1 MKTDRYIKVEN
12 ETGWMR
18 DTYTNA
24 LINTNTAHIDK
35 AREMKE
41 KRKQQLLNQKRMD
54 EDINNLKSDI
64 SEIKD
69 LLKVLA
75 GKNGT

>member
-24 LINTNTAHIDK
+24 LINTNSAHIEK
-35 AREMKE
+35 AREAKV
-41 KRKQQLLNQKRMD
+41 KRQQQLIKQKRMD

>member
-18 DTYTNA
+18 DTHTNA

>member
-35 AREMKE
+35 AREAKA
-41 KRKQQLLNQKRMD
+41 KRKQQIIKQRRMD

>member
-1 MKTDRYIKVEN
+1 MKTDRYVKVDN
-12 ETGWMR
+12 ETGWVR
-18 DTYTNA
+18 DKYTNA
-24 LINTNTAHIDK
+24 LINTNSSHIEK
-35 AREMKE
+35 AREAKA
-41 KRKQQLLNQKRMD
+41 KRKQQIINQKRMD

>member
-1 MKTDRYIKVEN
+1 MKTDRYVKVEN
-12 ETGWMR
+12 ETGWVR

-24 LINTNTAHIDK
+24 LINTNTSHIEK
-35 AREMKE
+35 AREAKV
-41 KRKQQLLNQKRMD
+41 KRRQQLIKQKRMD
-54 EDINNLKSDI
+54 NDINNLKSDI
-64 SEIKD
+64 SEIKE

>member
-1 MKTDRYIKVEN
+1 MKTDRYVKVEN
-12 ETGWMR
+12 ETGWVWDR
-18 DTYTNA
+18 YTNA
-24 LINTNTAHIDK
+24 LINTNSAHIEK
-35 AREMKE
+35 AREAKV
-41 KRKQQLLNQKRMD
+41 KRQQQLIKQKRMD